1 MKKLP
6 RWFKVSL
13 YLIADLVTI
22 LSIGLFIYFSRVSNA
37 GETSVFIWL
46 LMMYALAL
54 IIAFFVGGI
63 YSMITLHFGLVDS
76 IKIGLITIVFNLVFY
91 VFIMSTQI
99 EYTLIELAFVFIS
112 EPALLIGLRVARR
125 VMAIVLGYQ
134 QSDKSH
140 IQRTLIIGAGAAGKM
155 VIDELRTNRG
165 LHATPV
171 VVVDDDPTKWK
182 RQFLNLPV
190 QGPIQNLTSI
200 IEKYRVQQVI
210 IAIGNI
216 TRGRLFDMLRLMEKA
231 NVKIRRLPL
240 MEELEKDGQ
249 HMAVKDVDVNEL
261 LGRDVIPL
269 INDEIK
275 AFIKGQVV
283 LITGAGGSIG
293 GELTRQIFGY
303 SPQAIVLLDIYENG
317 VYDVQQEL
325 VQLNKKLGKPIP
337 IHVQIGATYNRER
350 MDQLFQT
357 YRPSLVFHAAAYK
370 HVPLMQNSPQE
381 AIRTNV
387 LGTYNI
393 AMLSQTY
400 QVNKMVLVSTD
411 KAVRSTN
418 VMGATKYYA
427 ETIMR
432 HFSKI
437 QKGTHYAA
445 VRFGNVLASNGSV
458 IPLFKTQIEAGGPVT
473 VTDKEITRFF
483 MTIPEAVGLI
493 LQSGVYAKA
502 GEIFV
507 LDMGK
512 PVKIIDLAEKMIRQ
526 SGYIPYE
533 EIRIEFTGL
542 RPGEKMYEELLLDP
556 SSTMKTK
563 NEKIFIE
570 KTELV
575 TFDEKKFLDLVE
587 KATTNHSTLVDTLF
601 LQLNLKLNHEH

>member
-6 RWFKVSL
+6 RWFKVAL
-13 YLIADLVTI
+13 YLTADLVAI
-22 LSIGLFIYFSRVSNA
+22 VSIGLFIYFSRVSNA
-37 GETSVFIWL
+37 GETSVFVWL
-46 LMMYALAL
+46 LLTYAVSLMVAL
-54 IIAFFVGGI
+54 FIGGI
-63 YSMITLHFGLVDS
+63 YSMITLHFGLIDS
-76 IKIGLITIVFNLVFY
+76 IKIGVITIVFNLIFY
-91 VFIMSTQI
+91 LFIMSTQI
-99 EYTLIELAFVFIS
+99 VYTPVELAFVFIS

-125 VMAIVLGYQ
+125 VLAIVLGYQ
-134 QSDKSH
+134 QSDKSQ

-165 LHATPV
+165 LKATPV
-171 VVVDDDPTKWK
+171 VVVDDDPSKWK

-190 QGPIQNLTSI
+190 EGPIQKLPDMI
-200 IEKYRVQQVI
+200 KQYRIQQVI
-210 IAIGNI
+210 IGIGNI
-216 TRGRLFDMLRLMEKA
+216 TRTRLFEILRMMETS

-240 MEELEKDGQ
+240 MEELEKNGQ
-249 HMAVKDVDVNEL
+249 NMAVKDVDVNEL

-275 AFIKGQVV
+275 AFIKDQVV

-293 GELTRQIFGY
+293 SELTRQIFSY
-303 SPQAIVLLDIYENG
+303 SPKAIVLLDIYENG

-350 MDQLFQT
+350 MEPLFQT
-357 YRPSLVFHAAAYK
+357 YRPNLVFHAAAYK
-370 HVPLMQNSPQE
+370 HVPLMQDSPQE
-381 AIRTNV
+381 AVRTNV
-387 LGTYNI
+387 LGMYNI
-393 AMLSQTY
+393 ALLSQMY
-400 QVNKMVLVSTD
+400 QVQKMVLVSTD
-411 KAVRSTN
+411 KAVRPTN

-432 HFSKI
+432 HFAKQ
-437 QKGTHYAA
+437 QKGTQYAA

-458 IPLFKTQIEAGGPVT
+458 IPLFKKQIEAGGPVT

-512 PVKIIDLAEKMIRQ
+512 PVKIVDLAEKMIRQ

-556 SSTMKTK
+556 KTTVK
-563 NEKIFIE
+563 TNNEKIFIDRLDLIE
-570 KTELV
+570 FNELSFKELV
-575 TFDEKKFLDLVE
+575 SHAETNRVE
-587 KATTNHSTLVDTLF
+587 TKDVLF
-601 LQLNLKLNHEH
+601 KQLKLKG

>member
-6 RWFKVSL
+6 RWLKISL
-13 YLIADLVTI
+13 YLTADLLII
-22 LSIGLFIYFSRVSNA
+22 LSIGLFIYFSRENNA
-37 GETSVFIWL
+37 GETSVFIGL
-46 LMMYALAL
+46 LLIYAISLIVAL
-54 IIAFFVGGI
+54 FIGGL
-63 YSMITLHFGLVDS
+63 YSMITLHFGLIDA
-76 IKIGLITIVFNLVFY
+76 IKVGIITFTFNFFFY
-91 VFIMSTQI
+91 LFIISTQI
-99 EYTLIELAFVFIS
+99 EYTPIEFGFVFIS
-112 EPALLIGLRVARR
+112 EPAMLIGLRVARR

-134 QSDKSH
+134 QSDKSN

-155 VIDELRTNRG
+155 IVDELRTNRG
-165 LHATPV
+165 LQASPV
-171 VVVDDDPTKWK
+171 VVVDDDPSKWK
-182 RQFLNLPV
+182 RKFLSLPV
-190 QGPIQNLTSI
+190 QGPIENISSI
-200 IEKYRVQQVI
+200 IERYRVQQVI
-210 IAIGNI
+210 ISIGNI
-216 TRGRLFDMLRLMEKA
+216 SRARLFEIIQMMERS

-249 HMAVKDVDVNEL
+249 HLAVKDVDVNEL

-275 AFIKGQVV
+275 TFIKDQVV

-293 GELTRQIFGY
+293 SELTRQIFSY
-303 SPQAIVLLDIYENG
+303 SPKSLVLLDIYENG
-317 VYDVQQEL
+317 VYELQQEF
-325 VQLNKKLGKPIP
+325 VQLNKKITKPIP

-350 MDQLFQT
+350 MESLFQT
-357 YRPSLVFHAAAYK
+357 YRPNLVFHAAAHK
-370 HVPLMQNSPQE
+370 HVPLMQDSPQE
-381 AIRTNV
+381 AVRTNV

-393 AMLSQTY
+393 ALLSQMY
-400 QVNKMVLVSTD
+400 QVQKMVLVSTD
-411 KAVRSTN
+411 KAVRPTN

-427 ETIMR
+427 EIIIR
-432 HFSKI
+432 HFAKQ
-437 QKGTHYAA
+437 QKGTQYAA

-458 IPLFKTQIEAGGPVT
+458 VPLFKKQIEAGGPVT

-493 LQSGVYAKA
+493 LQSGVYAKV

-526 SGYIPYE
+526 SGYTPYK

-563 NEKIFIE
+563 NEKIFI
-570 KTELV
+570 
-575 TFDEKKFLDLVE
+575 DCLDLIEFSEYGFKQLISLAESNHVE
-587 KATTNHSTLVDTLF
+587 TKDELF
-601 LQLNLKLNHEH
+601 KQLKVKG

>member
-6 RWFKVSL
+6 RWFKVAL
-13 YLIADLVTI
+13 YLTADLVAI
-22 LSIGLFIYFSRVSNA
+22 VSIGLFIYFSRVSNA
-37 GETSVFIWL
+37 GETSEFIWL
-46 LMMYALAL
+46 LLTYAFSLMVAL
-54 IIAFFVGGI
+54 FIGGI
-63 YSMITLHFGLVDS
+63 YSMITLHFGLIDS
-76 IKIGLITIVFNLVFY
+76 IKIGVITIVFNLIFY
-91 VFIMSTQI
+91 LFIMSTQI
-99 EYTLIELAFVFIS
+99 VYTPVELAFVFIS

-125 VMAIVLGYQ
+125 VLAIVLGYQ
-134 QSDKSH
+134 QSDKSQ

-165 LHATPV
+165 LKATPV
-171 VVVDDDPTKWK
+171 VVVDDDPSKWK

-190 QGPIQNLTSI
+190 EGPIQKLPGMI
-200 IEKYRVQQVI
+200 KQYRIQQVI
-210 IAIGNI
+210 IGIGNI
-216 TRGRLFDMLRLMEKA
+216 TRTRLFEILRMMETS

-240 MEELEKDGQ
+240 MEELEKNGQ
-249 HMAVKDVDVNEL
+249 NMAVKDVDVNEL

-275 AFIKGQVV
+275 AFIKDQVV

-293 GELTRQIFGY
+293 SELTRQIFSY
-303 SPQAIVLLDIYENG
+303 SPKAMVLLDIYENG

-350 MDQLFQT
+350 MEPLFQT
-357 YRPSLVFHAAAYK
+357 YRPNLVFHAAAYK
-370 HVPLMQNSPQE
+370 HVPLMQDSPQE
-381 AIRTNV
+381 AVRTNV
-387 LGTYNI
+387 LGMYNI
-393 AMLSQTY
+393 ALLSQMH
-400 QVNKMVLVSTD
+400 QVQKMVLVSTD
-411 KAVRSTN
+411 KAVRPTN

-432 HFSKI
+432 HFAKQ
-437 QKGTHYAA
+437 QKGTQYAA

-458 IPLFKTQIEAGGPVT
+458 IPLFKKQIEAGGPVT

-512 PVKIIDLAEKMIRQ
+512 PVKIVDLAEKMIRQ

-533 EIRIEFTGL
+533 EIRIDFTGL

-556 SSTMKTK
+556 KTTVK
-563 NEKIFIE
+563 TNNEKIFIDRLDLIE
-570 KTELV
+570 FNELSFKELV
-575 TFDEKKFLDLVE
+575 SHAETNRVE
-587 KATTNHSTLVDTLF
+587 TKDVLF
-601 LQLNLKLNHEH
+601 KQLKLKG

>member
-6 RWFKVSL
+6 RWFKVAL
-13 YLIADLVTI
+13 YLTADLVAI
-22 LSIGLFIYFSRVSNA
+22 VSIGLFIYFSRASNA

-46 LMMYALAL
+46 LVTYAISL
-54 IIAFFVGGI
+54 IFVLYVGGI
-63 YSMITLHFGLVDS
+63 YSMITLHFGLIDA
-76 IKIGLITIVFNLVFY
+76 IKIGVLTIIFNVIFYLLIMT
-91 VFIMSTQI
+91 SQI
-99 EYTLIELAFVFIS
+99 EYSPVELAFIFIS

-125 VMAIVLGYQ
+125 VLAIVLGYQ

-140 IQRTLIIGAGAAGKM
+140 IQRTLIIGAGSAGKM

-165 LHATPV
+165 LQATPV
-171 VVVDDDPTKWK
+171 VVVDDDPSKWK
-182 RQFLNLPV
+182 RNFLNLPV
-190 QGPIQNLTSI
+190 QGPILSLASI

-210 IAIGNI
+210 VAIGNI
-216 TRGRLFDMLRLMEKA
+216 TRGKLFDILRLMEKS

-275 AFIKGQVV
+275 AFIKDQVV

-293 GELTRQIFGY
+293 SELTTQIFSY
-303 SPQAIVLLDIYENG
+303 SPKAMVLLDIYENG

-325 VQLNKKLGKPIP
+325 VQFNKKLIKPIP
-337 IHVQIGATYNRER
+337 IYVQIGATYNRER
-350 MDQLFQT
+350 MDNLFQT
-357 YRPSLVFHAAAYK
+357 YRPDLVFHAAAYK
-370 HVPLMQNSPQE
+370 HVPLMQDSPQE
-381 AIRTNV
+381 AVRTNV

-393 AMLSQTY
+393 ALLSQKY
-400 QVNKMVLVSTD
+400 QIKKMVLVSTD
-411 KAVRSTN
+411 KAVRPTN

-432 HFSKI
+432 HFAKQ
-437 QKGTHYAA
+437 QKGTQYAA

-458 IPLFKTQIEAGGPVT
+458 IPLFKKQIEAGGPVT

-542 RPGEKMYEELLLDP
+542 RPGEKMYEELLLD
-556 SSTMKTK
+556 SGTTIKTQ
-563 NEKIFIE
+563 NEKIYIE
-570 KTELV
+570 KTELIN
-575 TFDEKKFLDLVE
+575 FDEKKFLDLVE
-587 KATTNHSTLVDTLF
+587 KSNHNDLKVVETLF
-601 LQLNLKLNHEH
+601 MQLNLK

>member
-1 MKKLP
+1 L
-6 RWFKVSL
+6 
-13 YLIADLVTI
+13 LVT
-22 LSIGLFIYFSRVSNA
+22 
-37 GETSVFIWL
+37 
-46 LMMYALAL
+46 YAISL
-54 IIAFFVGGI
+54 IFVLYVGGI
-63 YSMITLHFGLVDS
+63 YSMITLHFGLIDA
-76 IKIGLITIVFNLVFY
+76 IKVGIITITFNFFFGL
-91 VFIMSTQI
+91 FIMSTQI
-99 EYTLIELAFVFIS
+99 EYTPIEFGFVFIS

-125 VMAIVLGYQ
+125 VVAIVLGYQ

-155 VIDELRTNRG
+155 IIDELRTNRG
-165 LHATPV
+165 LHASPV
-171 VVVDDDPTKWK
+171 VVVDDDPSKWK

-190 QGPIQNLTSI
+190 QGPIENISSI
-200 IEKYRVQQVI
+200 IERYRVQQVI
-210 IAIGNI
+210 ISIGNI
-216 TRGRLFDMLRLMEKA
+216 TRARLFEIIQMMEKS

-249 HMAVKDVDVNEL
+249 HLAVKDVDVNEL

-275 AFIKGQVV
+275 TYIKDQVV

-293 GELTRQIFGY
+293 SELTRQIFSY
-303 SPQAIVLLDIYENG
+303 SPKTLVLLDIYENG
-317 VYDVQQEL
+317 VYDLQQEL
-325 VQLNKKLGKPIP
+325 IQLNKKLAKPIP
-337 IHVQIGATYNRER
+337 IHVQIGATYNHER
-350 MDQLFQT
+350 MEPLFQT
-357 YRPSLVFHAAAYK
+357 YRPNLVFHAAAYK
-370 HVPLMQNSPQE
+370 HVPLMQDSPQE
-381 AIRTNV
+381 AVRTNV

-393 AMLSQTY
+393 ALLSQMY
-400 QVNKMVLVSTD
+400 QVQKMVLVSTD
-411 KAVRSTN
+411 KAVRPTN

-432 HFSKI
+432 HFAKQ
-437 QKGTHYAA
+437 QKGTQYAA

-458 IPLFKTQIEAGGPVT
+458 IPLFKKQIEAGGPVT

-512 PVKIIDLAEKMIRQ
+512 PVKIVDLAEKMIRQ

-542 RPGEKMYEELLLDP
+542 RPGEKMYEELLLD
-556 SSTMKTK
+556 SGTTIKTK
-563 NEKIFIE
+563 NEKIFIDN
-570 KTELV
+570 TDLIR
-575 TFDEKKFLDLVE
+575 FDEKKFLDLIE
-587 KATTNHSTLVDTLF
+587 KSRHNDSKVTDTLF
-601 LQLNLKLNHEH
+601 IQLNLK